1 MGNRIPNGYPK
12 MYTIEADLREEHDV
26 GPSESWI
33 VGKYMPLVI
42 RSYQSLIKH
51 TNPANIKNS
60 GK

>member
-12 MYTIEADLREEHDV
+12 MCNIEADLGEEHDV
-26 GPSESWI
+26 GPSESWM

-42 RSYQSLIKH
+42 RFYQSLKKH
-51 TNPANIKNS
+51 TNPVNIINF